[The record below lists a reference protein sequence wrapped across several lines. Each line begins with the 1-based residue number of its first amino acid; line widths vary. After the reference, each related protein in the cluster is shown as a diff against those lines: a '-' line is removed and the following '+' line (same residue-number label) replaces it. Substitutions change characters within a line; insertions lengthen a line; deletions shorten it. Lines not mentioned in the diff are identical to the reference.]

1 MPEADP
7 EIKENLNK
15 MKDEL
20 SSISGNMKNMQNTI
34 SDTGDS
40 VSDAAGNI
48 SNELTDQ
55 SKLSGDTI
63 DSLTDSID
71 GGIQSLTNSMK
82 GLMNTQQ
89 HITDSVSSD
98 LNILMGNGD
107 SLLDVSS
114 GNITEKTQGVI
125 YGCTNSGSVEADIN
139 PGGIAGTMNVEYDF
153 DPELDLDLSRLTDV
167 AVRSTTNDVVIHCIN
182 YGEITAKKK

>member
-114 GNITEKTQGVI
+114 GNITEKTLGVI

-182 YGEITAKKK
+182 YGEITAKK

>member
-1 MPEADP
+1 M
-7 EIKENLNK
+7 
-15 MKDEL
+15 
-20 SSISGNMKNMQNTI
+20 
-34 SDTGDS
+34 
-40 VSDAAGNI
+40 
-48 SNELTDQ
+48 TDQ

-125 YGCTNSGSVEADIN
+125 KSRPAFFPLYFLSWIWIY
-139 PGGIAGTMNVEYDF
+139 PG
-153 DPELDLDLSRLTDV
+153 
-167 AVRSTTNDVVIHCIN
+167 
-182 YGEITAKKK
+182 